1 MEPKIVEKGKITL
14 VGMVFYGDPFKEQKG
29 WSSENE
35 IGKLWKR
42 FAPKEKTIKNRVE
55 EAAYEVHIEPEE
67 YEQTKNYYVFV
78 GIEVNKIDDL
88 PLEMFVKVLPPSKY
102 AVFTIKGKEITSNWP
117 DMIYKEW
124 LPKSGYEEAHRFTIE
139 HYDERFKGTDNPES
153 ELDIY
158 VPIKPAK

>member
-1 MEPKIVEKGKITL
+1 MKQKIIDKGKITL

-42 FAPKEKTIKNRVE
+42 FVPKEEIIKNKVGKG
-55 EAAYEVHIEPEE
+55 AYEVHIEPKE
-67 YEQTKNYYVFV
+67 YKETKNFYVFV
-78 GIEVNKIDDL
+78 GVEVDEVEDL
-88 PLEMFVKVLPPSKY
+88 PLETFVKVLPASKY
-102 AVFTIKGKEITSNWP
+102 AVFTLKGKEITSNWP

-124 LPKSGYEEAHRFTIE
+124 LPKSGYEEAHKFIIE
-139 HYDERFKGTDNPES
+139 YYDDRFKGTDNLES

-158 VPIKPAK
+158 VPVKQSE